1 MGDDKNKATNSE
13 KLASLLEFDAAK
25 RPTLTQELFGEVVKE
40 IKEERAKDA
49 KAKAKEQLVK
59 AMQLRE
65 QMSKAE
71 KDFNGQK
78 QKMEK
83 ELGKVLNQIQGIL
96 SGKCPE
102 ENQECCEKDEPKE
115 ECAH

>member
-1 MGDDKNKATNSE
+1 MLK
-13 KLASLLEFDAAK
+13 FDAAK

-40 IKEERAKDA
+40 IQEERAKDA

-59 AMQLRE
+59 AMQIRE
-65 QMSKAE
+65 HMAKAE
-71 KDFNGQK
+71 KDFSSQK

-83 ELGKVLNQIQGIL
+83 ELGKILNQIQGIL

-102 ENQECCEKDEPKE
+102 ESQECEKE
-115 ECAH
+115 EGKECLAET

>member
-1 MGDDKNKATNSE
+1 MGDNKKTNSD
-13 KLASLLEFDAAK
+13 KLQDMLDFDAAK

-59 AMQLRE
+59 AMQIRE
-65 QMSKAE
+65 GMAKAA
-71 KDFNGQK
+71 KDFNNQQ

-102 ENQECCEKDEPKE
+102 ECDKDGGEKDEAKE
-115 ECAH
+115 EASAN

>member
-1 MGDDKNKATNSE
+1 MGDNKQSNSD
-13 KLASLLEFDAAK
+13 KLAAMLEFDAAK
-25 RPTLTQELFGEVVKE
+25 RPTLTGELFGEVVKE

-59 AMQLRE
+59 AMQIRE
-65 QMSKAE
+65 GMAKAE
-71 KDFNGQK
+71 KEFNGQK

-102 ENQECCEKDEPKE
+102 EGKECEKE
-115 ECAH
+115 ESSEEAAAEA

>member
-1 MGDDKNKATNSE
+1 MADEKKANSE
-13 KLASLLEFDAAK
+13 KLTEMLEFDAAK

-40 IKEERAKDA
+40 IREERVKDA
-49 KAKAKEQLVK
+49 KVKAKEQLVK

-71 KDFNGQK
+71 KDFNSQK

-102 ENQECCEKDEPKE
+102 ENQECEKKE
-115 ECAH
+115 EECPS

>member
-1 MGDDKNKATNSE
+1 MGDNQQKQTNSD
-13 KLASLLEFDAAK
+13 KLNSILEFDAAK

-40 IKEERAKDA
+40 IREERAKDA

-59 AMQLRE
+59 AMQIRE
-65 QMSKAE
+65 GMAKAE
-71 KDFNGQK
+71 KDFNNQK

-96 SGKCPE
+96 SGKCPDENKEGENE
-102 ENQECCEKDEPKE
+102 EKECPAE
-115 ECAH
+115 A